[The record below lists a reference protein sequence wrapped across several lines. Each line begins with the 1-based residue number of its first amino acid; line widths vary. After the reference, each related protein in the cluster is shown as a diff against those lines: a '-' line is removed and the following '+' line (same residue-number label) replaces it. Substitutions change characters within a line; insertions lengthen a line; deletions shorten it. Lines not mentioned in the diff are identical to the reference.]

1 MQKTSIQDRVQS
13 PVLVSQLGNKG
24 TKMKKLA
31 AVGGL
36 LIALTGCS
44 SAVKFESNPQGATVT
59 CNGCRGWG
67 DTDNVTPMGV
77 TPFEFVVKDRAG
89 WFSEY
94 VFTANKE
101 GFKPTTV
108 KVTEK
113 TIPDG
118 TSFEFFPKT
127 INFEL
132 QK

>member
-1 MQKTSIQDRVQS
+1 M
-13 PVLVSQLGNKG
+13 NK
-24 TKMKKLA
+24 LI

-36 LIALTGCS
+36 LIVLTGCS

-67 DTDNVTPMGV
+67 DTDKVTPMGV
-77 TPFEFVVKDRAG
+77 TPFEFEVKDRAG
-89 WFSEY
+89 WYSEY

-101 GFKPTTV
+101 GFKPATV
-108 KVTEK
+108 TVTEK
-113 TIPDG
+113 TVSDG